1 MHRKGMFVTSVVLL
15 AACGDDG
22 GNNVTILDG
31 SGGGSDSAMVTCKAS
46 SSYGAVTPTTQEAHS
61 AMDMDGN
68 PNYWV
73 FLDLNAD
80 PTPDIMLVD
89 LYGGYGV
96 FETGLPATGGAFQL
110 TGDEINPATCGACVS
125 IQVDYT
131 DMGPADDQYIAD
143 GGTLNLTSVTATSLA
158 GNLSNVTF
166 RHMNVDS
173 SGIATPH
180 PDGCTATLTSIA
192 FSATPAP
199 EAAATRSRFARAK
212 RH

>member
-1 MHRKGMFVTSVVLL
+1 MPRFAMIISSALLL

-22 GNNVTILDG
+22 GSNVNIID
-31 SGGGSDSAMVTCKAS
+31 SGGSDSAPVSCKAS

-68 PNYWV
+68 PNFWV

-80 PTPDIMLVD
+80 TTPDIMLVD
-89 LYGGYGV
+89 LYSGYGA
-96 FETGLPATGGAFQL
+96 FEAGIPAAGTTVQL
-110 TGDEINPATCGACVS
+110 TGDEVHPGTCGACVS

-131 DMGPADDQYIAD
+131 DNGPADDYYLAD

-166 RHMNVDS
+166 KHMNVDS
-173 SGIATPH
+173 EGIATAH

-199 EAAATRSRFARAK
+199 EAAAAKSRFAK
-212 RH
+212 RR

>member
-1 MHRKGMFVTSVVLL
+1 MQRTQMFVTSLVLL

-61 AMDMDGN
+61 AMTMDG

-89 LYGGYGV
+89 LYGGFGV
-96 FETGLPATGGAFQL
+96 FEAGLPATGGAFQL
-110 TGDEINPATCGACVS
+110 TGDEVNPATCGACVS